1 MSATAG
7 QSELVE
13 QEILF
18 LACTRPAVFAGAP
31 METLPVNAA
40 IGLLLGFILLDN
52 FLVGVGI
59 TASLH
64 MVSREIVKR
73 DPNRFRL
80 IAAWLVTTMRCL
92 NRSFWGGSS
101 VTPLQVARHFDERDY
116 GL

>member
-1 MSATAG
+1 MSKAAG
-7 QSELVE
+7 EAELE
-13 QEILF
+13 EEMLF

-40 IGLLLGFILLDN
+40 IGLLTGFILLDN
-52 FLVGVGI
+52 FIVGVAI

-64 MVSREIVKR
+64 MVCREIVKR

-80 IAAWLVTTMRCL
+80 IGAWLFTSLRYL
-92 NRSFWGGSS
+92 NRDYWGGSS
-101 VTPLQVARHFDERDY
+101 VTPLQTIRHYDERDY

>member
-1 MSATAG
+1 MATAG
-7 QSELVE
+7 STVLEE
-13 QEILF
+13 ETLF

-40 IGLLLGFILLDN
+40 IGLLTGFILLDN
-52 FLVGVGI
+52 FILGVAI

-64 MVSREIVKR
+64 MVCREVVKR

-80 IAAWLVTTMRCL
+80 IAAWLFTSMRCV
-92 NRSFWGGSS
+92 NRDYWGGSS
-101 VTPLQVARHFDERDY
+101 VTPLQVIRHFEERDL